1 MSLKKKIVF
10 LSILAYLLT
19 LLILY
24 FFILD
29 YYKKNFI
36 KTREETGKAILKIY
50 YDNLIYATILENK
63 NMIKSYVNTLMKTNF
78 IDYLTI
84 KKNNQIIF
92 TNKKNINTS
101 IIEIIISKVVN
112 VLKTPVNIAI
122 ILGLNINDFN
132 TNFKKVIKFLI
143 LFFLVICIFF
153 SILIYFIIIK
163 SFKPLEIINDR
174 IIKLQSDKYEKIENG
189 NFYEFTP
196 IVKTFNE
203 LVERLK
209 EKDEKIKEQLKEIS
223 SKNKELE
230 EKLAEIVTL
239 QEMIITREKLASLGT
254 IVAGVAHEI
263 NNPVSAIRGLC
274 ELETLKNKDNKRLTK
289 IFNKIIFYC
298 DRISSI
304 VKTLKVYGKPT
315 KEEIEEIE
323 LSEIIND
330 AIEMEQH
337 SKILGNINIK
347 GNYKHKKG
355 KIYAKKDEILQ
366 IFINLLNN
374 SAEVLNEKGDIIID
388 IEEDDENIYVHYRD
402 TGPGIPDNIKN
413 RIFEPFFTTKDKNG
427 TGLGMYIVYKIMGKY
442 NGTITIVSSNNGA
455 YFLLKFKKGDKS

>member
-1 MSLKKKIVF
+1 MSLKKRIIL

-19 LLILY
+19 LFILY
-24 FFILD
+24 FFILN

-50 YDNLIYATILENK
+50 YNNLVYATILENK
-63 NMIKSYVNTLMKTNF
+63 DLIKSYVNVLMKTNF
-78 IDYLTI
+78 IDYLI
-84 KKNNQIIF
+84 LKKNSRIIF
-92 TNKKNINTS
+92 SNKKNINTS
-101 IIEIIISKVVN
+101 IIEITENKVIKILKKPVSLTIIM
-112 VLKTPVNIAI
+112 
-122 ILGLNINDFN
+122 GLNINDFYV
-132 TNFKKVIKFLI
+132 NFIKAIKFLI
-143 LFFLVICIFF
+143 LNYLIFCLLF
-153 SILIYFIIIK
+153 SILIYLIITK
-163 SFKPLEIINDR
+163 SFKPLKIINDK
-174 IIKLQSDKYEKIENG
+174 IIKLKGGKYETIEND

-223 SKNKELE
+223 TKNKELE
-230 EKLAEIVTL
+230 EKLVEIVTL

-289 IFNKIIFYC
+289 IFNKIISYC

-337 SKILGNINIK
+337 SKIIGNINIK
-347 GNYKHKKG
+347 GNYKNQKV
-355 KIYAKKDEILQ
+355 KIYAKRDEILQ

-374 SAEVLNEKGDIIID
+374 SAEALNEKGDIIID
-388 IEEDDENIYVHYRD
+388 IEEDSEYIYVHYKD
-402 TGPGIPDNIKN
+402 TGPGIPENIKN
-413 RIFEPFFTTKDKNG
+413 RIFEPFFTTKDRDG
-427 TGLGMYIVYKIMGKY
+427 TGLGMYIVYKIMEKY
-442 NGTITIVSSNNGA
+442 NGKIKIKSSNNGA
-455 YFLLKFKKGDKS
+455 YFLLIFKKRR